1 VAQVESNAREPDH
14 SICMVKKV
22 KRGVGIGR
30 TFLRFR
36 VYVYVYAFAGD
47 TRRYHCFDSLTVAH
61 QSRFS
66 SEAIYTGKSPFLMT
80 SRPPSLRKRNSVS
93 GRPCIVLP
101 SLVGI
106 GTNATHSLAS
116 LGSKP
121 TVSSSKTWF
130 SGGARAV
137 SYDHGL
143 YRYYITP
150 LSAIYL
156 LCPSPRLSILYCG
169 IYVS

>member
-1 VAQVESNAREPDH
+1 
-14 SICMVKKV
+14 
-22 KRGVGIGR
+22 
-30 TFLRFR
+30 
-36 VYVYVYAFAGD
+36 
-47 TRRYHCFDSLTVAH
+47 
-61 QSRFS
+61 
-66 SEAIYTGKSPFLMT
+66 MT

-106 GTNATHSLAS
+106 GTNGTHSPAS

-121 TVSSSKTWF
+121 TASSSKTWF
-130 SGGARAV
+130 SGRARVV

-169 IYVS
+169 IYVSRVEEIRILNCLISFILSCICEGIWVEFLGTKDLYLPISYVSRQCGPQLEPVPFRGGLISPHGRATSTRSAQIGSE